1 MQKALTIEEKDAR
14 IAELE
19 AKVASL
25 ESELYYLRKK
35 VFGKMSEKNLP
46 SDPMQEPTLFDN
58 EMTISEALAID
69 VQKAKDEEIITRTI
83 TVKAGKDNRKALDTT
98 KLPVEEEHLY
108 PENITEEYVEIAPEV
123 TDTLAIQPAKM
134 YIKRIVRHKFV
145 LKSSLQIKEPE
156 KQTFKIAPLPLA
168 PIHKCMASSSIL
180 ADIIIEKF
188 FYHMPFYRVIQK
200 YKELGVSI
208 SSSTMGDWYAA
219 ACEKLKILY
228 DKLKDDVFN
237 SDYIQVDESTLPVI
251 DNEKHRA
258 VKGYMWVVRNANTG
272 DAIYHYDFG
281 SRSTETALKLLKDF
295 NGAIQTDGYQAY
307 DRFEG
312 MKGKKML
319 GCWAHTRRKFFDALS
334 ENKKLAEEGIAFIGK
349 LYQIENET
357 RELSDEERA
366 VRRQRESYQII
377 LDFEV
382 WLQDTSTKVIKN
394 GRMFKAIQYAYGLLP
409 RLSRYVQ
416 NGKYNIDNNL
426 IENVIRPLAI
436 GRKNYLFCGNA
447 DAAIRAG
454 IIYSLITSC
463 KAAEVEPRIWLEDV
477 LGKLPLY
484 ESSGKDVSELL
495 PRNWNK

>member
-180 ADIIIEKF
+180 ADRK
-188 FYHMPFYRVIQK
+188 
-200 YKELGVSI
+200 S
-208 SSSTMGDWYAA
+208 
-219 ACEKLKILY
+219 
-228 DKLKDDVFN
+228 
-237 SDYIQVDESTLPVI
+237 
-251 DNEKHRA
+251 
-258 VKGYMWVVRNANTG
+258 VV
-272 DAIYHYDFG
+272 
-281 SRSTETALKLLKDF
+281 
-295 NGAIQTDGYQAY
+295 
-307 DRFEG
+307 
-312 MKGKKML
+312 
-319 GCWAHTRRKFFDALS
+319 
-334 ENKKLAEEGIAFIGK
+334 
-349 LYQIENET
+349 
-357 RELSDEERA
+357 
-366 VRRQRESYQII
+366 
-377 LDFEV
+377 
-382 WLQDTSTKVIKN
+382 
-394 GRMFKAIQYAYGLLP
+394 
-409 RLSRYVQ
+409 
-416 NGKYNIDNNL
+416 
-426 IENVIRPLAI
+426 
-436 GRKNYLFCGNA
+436 
-447 DAAIRAG
+447 
-454 IIYSLITSC
+454 
-463 KAAEVEPRIWLEDV
+463 
-477 LGKLPLY
+477 
-484 ESSGKDVSELL
+484 
-495 PRNWNK
+495 